1 MQNVSLKGLKML
13 KHKKLVFTV
22 TNVHFING
30 WASFNSYGIEDF
42 MEEVK
47 FKDTYE
53 EVK

>member
-1 MQNVSLKGLKML
+1 MWKNKQYG
-13 KHKKLVFTV
+13 FTV
-22 TNVHFING
+22 TNVEFISG
-30 WASFNSYGIEDF
+30 WASFTNNGINDF

>member
-1 MQNVSLKGLKML
+1 MW
-13 KHKKLVFTV
+13 KHKKLGFIV
-22 TNVHFING
+22 TRVHFING
-30 WASFNSYGIEDF
+30 WASFTNNGIDDF

>member
-1 MQNVSLKGLKML
+1 MW
-13 KHKKLVFTV
+13 KHKKLGFTV
-22 TNVHFING
+22 HNVEFFDG
-30 WASFNSYGIEDF
+30 WAIFSNSGIEDF

>member
-1 MQNVSLKGLKML
+1 MW
-13 KHKKLVFTV
+13 KHKKLGFTV

-30 WASFNSYGIEDF
+30 WASFNSNGIDDF

-47 FKDTYE
+47 FKQVYE